1 MATSIEEELVA
12 FWDAWAVALAGN
24 DAGQIGSFMSDDWI
38 ITGANGTSTKADF
51 LGWVESGAVSHEA
64 FGRVG
69 EPLVRVYGDTAVMV
83 VRVVNNGHYQGQPF
97 SLDEWTSDVFL
108 RRDGHWLCVASHL
121 TAVQET

>member
-1 MATSIEEELVA
+1 VAASPEDELVA
-12 FWDAWAVALAGN
+12 VWDAWAVALAGN
-24 DAGQIGSFMSDDWI
+24 NAAQIGSFMSEDWI
-38 ITGANGTSTKADF
+38 ITSSNGTSTRAAF

-97 SLDEWTSDVFL
+97 SLDEWTTDVFL
-108 RRDGHWLCVASHL
+108 RQDGRWLCVASHL
-121 TAVQET
+121 TAVAES